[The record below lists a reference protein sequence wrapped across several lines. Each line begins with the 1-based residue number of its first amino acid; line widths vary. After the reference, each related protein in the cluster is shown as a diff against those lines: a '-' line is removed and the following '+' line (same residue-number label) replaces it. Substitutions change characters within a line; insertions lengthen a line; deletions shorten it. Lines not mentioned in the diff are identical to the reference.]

1 MIYNVFNKDLL
12 TKCKEPQ
19 FKNQHMESVLLL
31 DIVNK
36 EEEYK
41 VEEIRNHR
49 KQECGMQ
56 FLVHWILQTQDLRV
70 GQE

>member
-1 MIYNVFNKDLL
+1 
-12 TKCKEPQ
+12 
-19 FKNQHMESVLLL
+19 MESVLLL